1 MNHTHTFCPCTGSI
15 TYVFSP
21 IFLDIMKVR
30 CNSATRRPRTACRTK
45 CFVCTLLFVCFKLTT
60 FPSCILAFQSNVKI
74 ASHHKV
80 LNNNIDSITYINRQT
95 YLIWKSKSQ
104 SDDDDDHDDDE
115 TPTNSQR
122 RLSRVRNRVKE
133 LARKM
138 VQVPIHVA
146 SSITPMP
153 QAVAAVLKDATLNAV
168 DLAVEEGM
176 YSSSFRMCVGLV
188 DTNQMIPT
196 STHIFVT

>member
-1 MNHTHTFCPCTGSI
+1 MNHIS
-15 TYVFSP
+15 V
-21 IFLDIMKVR
+21 LRNIMEVKS
-30 CNSATRRPRTACRTK
+30 NSEKKRPRTACKR
-45 CFVCTLLFVCFKLTT
+45 FGYTLLFVYLELTIY
-60 FPSCILAFQSNVKI
+60 PSIQAFQSNVKTH
-74 ASHHKV
+74 SHHKAFRYD
-80 LNNNIDSITYINRQT
+80 IDSVAYINSPTR
-95 YLIWKSKSQ
+95 IWKAKIQ
-104 SDDDDDHDDDE
+104 PDDDDDHDDDE

-122 RLSRVRNRVKE
+122 GLSRVRNRVKE

-176 YSSSFRMCVGLV
+176 YSYLLRTCV
-188 DTNQMIPT
+188 
-196 STHIFVT
+196 

>member
-1 MNHTHTFCPCTGSI
+1 ME
-15 TYVFSP
+15 
-21 IFLDIMKVR
+21 VR
-30 CNSATRRPRTACRTK
+30 GNSAMMRPRTACRGK
-45 CFVCTLLFVCFKLTT
+45 RFVFTLLLVCLELTA
-60 FPSCILAFQSNVKI
+60 FSSCILAFQSNVKI

-80 LNNNIDSITYINRQT
+80 LHDTIDNVAYINRQT
-95 YLIWKSKSQ
+95 CLIWKAKSQ
-104 SDDDDDHDDDE
+104 SVDDDDDDHDDDE
-115 TPTNSQR
+115 SPTNSQR

-176 YSSSFRMCVGLV
+176 YSGSFRRCVGLV

-196 STHIFVT
+196 SAHIFVT